1 MSFILD
7 ALRKSE
13 TERQRDAAAQVTRI
27 PPARPKA
34 RLPVWIPV
42 LMTVLA
48 ISVVILAGTTW
59 RQLRAPAP
67 PKDTGA
73 ESATAVQRPDAPR
86 SEPVGSPSEHIPSA
100 APPAPAPAAAGRPA
114 PADVVSAAP
123 PASAP
128 PSDAAA
134 PTPQAVPASL
144 PRAADLIAE
153 GVALPALKLELHVYS
168 DVPSERFVFINGT
181 RYQEGQAVD
190 DGPVVKSIT
199 PDGAVLAEQGSEFFL
214 PVE

>member
-1 MSFILD
+1 VSFILD

-27 PPARPKA
+27 PPARAKA
-34 RLPVWIPV
+34 RLPAWIPV

-48 ISVVILAGTTW
+48 VTVLVLAGTTW
-59 RQLRAPAP
+59 RQLRSPAP
-67 PKDTGA
+67 SEDADTAAVATA
-73 ESATAVQRPDAPR
+73 ESQPAPR
-86 SEPVGSPSEHIPSA
+86 SEPA
-100 APPAPAPAAAGRPA
+100 APPPKRARAAVSGAASDVPAAAGRPA
-114 PADVVSAAP
+114 PADV
-123 PASAP
+123 ASAP
-128 PSDAAA
+128 PDATA
-134 PTPQAVPASL
+134 PVATAPESVPASL
-144 PRAADLIAE
+144 PRAADLIAQ

-181 RYQEGQAVD
+181 RYQEGQAVE